1 MTISSRTNIETIIE
15 VDFESRNKATV
26 FFRGI
31 LAVPVLVFIWSLGS
45 FSESYIAPLLA
56 APVVLAL
63 VIRQVYP
70 SYLLTFNHAMLEL
83 QARVGTYFLCLTDE
97 YPSIERNPRVA
108 VLFPEID
115 GGRKLNRWLPLVK
128 WFLAIPL
135 IIVGFIYLL
144 TAIVVSVF
152 AWVITWST
160 GVYPQWA
167 APIVVGT
174 MQYINRV
181 YGYAFVLVSD
191 EYPSFSLKAK
201 LAVN

>member
-1 MTISSRTNIETIIE
+1 MANDSQRIQIETIIE
-15 VDFESRNKATV
+15 VDFENRNRATV

-31 LAVPVLVFIWSLGS
+31 LAAPLFIFIWSLGS
-45 FSESYIAPLLA
+45 FSSSYIAPLLA

-63 VIRQVYP
+63 VVRQVYP
-70 SYLLTFNHAMLEL
+70 SYLLTFNHAMLEI
-83 QARVGTYFLCLTDE
+83 QARIGTYFLCLTDE

-108 VLFPEID
+108 ILFPEIE
-115 GGRKLNRWLPLVK
+115 GGAKLNRWMPLIK

-135 IIVGFIYLL
+135 ILLGFLYLFI
-144 TAIVVSVF
+144 AIAVSVI

-160 GVYPQWA
+160 GSYPQWA

-181 YGYAFVLVSD
+181 YGYAFVLVTD
-191 EYPSFSLKAK
+191 QYPSFSLKG
-201 LAVN
+201 

>member
-1 MTISSRTNIETIIE
+1 MNNIETIIE
-15 VDFESRNKATV
+15 VDFENRNRATV

-31 LAVPVLVFIWSLGS
+31 LAAPLIVFIWSLGS
-45 FSESYIAPLLA
+45 FSGSFIAPLLA

-63 VIRQVYP
+63 VVRQVYP
-70 SYLLTFNHAMLEL
+70 SYLLTFNHAMLEI

-108 VLFPEID
+108 ILFPEIE
-115 GGRKLNRWLPLVK
+115 GGAKLNRWMPLIK

-135 IIVGFIYLL
+135 IIVGAFYLL
-144 TAIVVSVF
+144 FAIVVSVI

-160 GVYPQWA
+160 GSYPQWA

-181 YGYAFVLVSD
+181 YGYAFVLVTD
-191 EYPSFSLKAK
+191 QYPSFSLKG
-201 LAVN
+201 